1 MSNSSPLDRISTTM
15 VPNHWRRGS
24 CQFLKG
30 PVPLPWLQRAAK
42 LPGRTL
48 DLSIALW
55 YRIGVEKTLTVTL
68 TSALLKE
75 FGVDASAKARALVQ
89 LEQAGLVRVQR
100 KARRNPIVTVLQ

>member
-1 MSNSSPLDRISTTM
+1 MPNSSPLDRIAATMTPTTW
-15 VPNHWRRGS
+15 HRGRAS
-24 CQFLKG
+24 PQFLKG
-30 PVPLPWLQRAAK
+30 PVPLPWLQRAAN

-48 DLSIALW
+48 DLAIALW

-68 TSALLKE
+68 TNVLLKE

-100 KARRNPIVTVLQ
+100 RP